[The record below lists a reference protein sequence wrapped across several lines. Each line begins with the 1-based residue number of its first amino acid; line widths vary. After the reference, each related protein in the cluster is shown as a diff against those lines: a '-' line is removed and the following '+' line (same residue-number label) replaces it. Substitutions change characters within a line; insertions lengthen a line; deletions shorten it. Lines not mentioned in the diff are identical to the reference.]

1 MHDGASGN
9 HLIASTW
16 STARPGRDLVMRC
29 NCPTAARRVSSPLN
43 KPNPGAD
50 KSRQGDGIA
59 YFGASRKR
67 KTRWHDQ
74 WLDQKTPTRVDPPAT
89 DHGKRRN
96 LAGYRRRT
104 SDQDA
109 MSMRNASRSV
119 RPNRFERGIALIL
132 VLWVVALL
140 AVIAGSFVYGA
151 RSTALVA
158 GNLVSFAKARALADA
173 GVHRGL
179 YELARPATDA
189 ERWKADSRTHVF
201 SLDAAEIRLVMRDES
216 AKIDLNT
223 ASDALLKGLLLS
235 AGLDEEQ
242 ANQLLDAILDWRDV
256 DELTRPQGAE
266 RDRYEAMGLPYI
278 PTNAPFQTVDE
289 LQRVI
294 GVTPGLYRKLAGAL
308 TVFSR
313 SPGIN
318 STLAPRQVLLALPN
332 VTEADV
338 DAYLAQR
345 EEMLAAEQVPCL
357 SRRPPGSNPV
367 LQAKCI
373 IFGRLR
379 KRRTVRSSSGRRR
392 KVGTRPKQPFIFLL
406 WQERAALI
414 RSDLDQWRA

>member
-1 MHDGASGN
+1 
-9 HLIASTW
+9 
-16 STARPGRDLVMRC
+16 
-29 NCPTAARRVSSPLN
+29 
-43 KPNPGAD
+43 
-50 KSRQGDGIA
+50 
-59 YFGASRKR
+59 
-67 KTRWHDQ
+67 
-74 WLDQKTPTRVDPPAT
+74 
-89 DHGKRRN
+89 
-96 LAGYRRRT
+96 
-104 SDQDA
+104 
-109 MSMRNASRSV
+109 MRNASSRSV
-119 RPNRFERGIALIL
+119 HPNRFERGIALIL

-158 GNLVSFAKARALADA
+158 GNLVSLAKARALADA

-179 YELARPATDA
+179 YELAKPATDA

-242 ANQLLDAILDWRDV
+242 SNQLLDAILDWKDV

-266 RDRYEAMGLPYI
+266 RDRYEAMGLPYV
-278 PTNAPFQTVDE
+278 PTNAAFQTVDE

-294 GVTPGLYRKLAGAL
+294 GVTPDLYRKLAGAL

-318 STLAPRQVLLALPN
+318 STLAPRQVLLALPD

-338 DAYLAQR
+338 EAYLAQR
-345 EEMLAAEQVPCL
+345 EEMLAAGQVPL
-357 SRRPPGSNPV
+357 PFPQAAGFESGAASQVYNLRSIAKASDGTQFVREAVAKVAQDPKRPFS
-367 LQAKCI
+367 
-373 IFGRLR
+373 
-379 KRRTVRSSSGRRR
+379 
-392 KVGTRPKQPFIFLL
+392 FLL
-406 WQERAALI
+406 WQEGRP
-414 RSDLDQWRA
+414 